1 MNSMERIGAALS
13 GAAPDR
19 RPYTLTLSLYGSR
32 LAGIPTEIYYAD
44 PERYAEGQRAVVR
57 LCAPDVLFGPFS
69 LALEAAAFGAE
80 LHRPP
85 DGAPTLK
92 RPPYRS
98 AADGP
103 ALPDSASDRSL
114 RYLTDAV
121 RALAADQGGSRPV
134 AAPIASPTDL
144 PVLLMGLEAWLETL
158 LFDPPG
164 RQAWYDAMAEHFRAL
179 AAAYFA
185 AGAAFLVCPVM
196 LANPTLVDPGLAGAT
211 LLPLLRDAFS
221 GLGGPVVFHHGGNR
235 LGPYLHL
242 FKDLPNLAGFVL
254 DERDS
259 FAEAREL
266 LGPQVLLL
274 GNLSGPHCSRRSP
287 EEVGRRAAELLE
299 DRRGDGKFIL
309 AGSGADVPYDTDPAV
324 IEAVA
329 RAAADAPW

>member
-1 MNSMERIGAALS
+1 MNSMERIAAVLS
-13 GAAPDR
+13 GAAPDT

-32 LAGIPTEIYYAD
+32 LAGIPTEAYYSD
-44 PERYAEGQRAVVR
+44 PDSYVAGQREVVR
-57 LCAPDVLFGPFS
+57 LCAPDVLFGPFALS
-69 LALEAAAFGAE
+69 LEAAAFGAE
-80 LHRPP
+80 LHLPP

-92 RPPYRS
+92 RSPYTS
-98 AADGP
+98 AADAL
-103 ALPDSASDRSL
+103 ALPDPASNRSL
-114 RYLTDAV
+114 RYLTDSV
-121 RALAADQGGSRPV
+121 CALVAEQGGARPV
-134 AAPIASPTDL
+134 AAPIVSPTDL
-144 PVLLMGLEAWLETL
+144 PTLLMGFEAWLETL

-164 RQAWYDAMAEHFRAL
+164 RQAWYDAMVKHFHAL

-185 AGAAFLVCPVM
+185 AGAAFLVSPVM
-196 LANPTLVDPGLAGAT
+196 LANPTLVDPALAGAT

-221 GLGGPVVFHHGGNR
+221 GLPGPIVFHHGGNR

-259 FAEAREL
+259 FAEARKL

-274 GNLSGPHCSRRSP
+274 GNLSGPLCSRRSP
-287 EEVGRRAAELLE
+287 EEVGRRAAELLA

-309 AGSGADVPYDTDPAV
+309 ASCGADVPYDTDPAV

-329 RAAADAPW
+329 RAAADAAW